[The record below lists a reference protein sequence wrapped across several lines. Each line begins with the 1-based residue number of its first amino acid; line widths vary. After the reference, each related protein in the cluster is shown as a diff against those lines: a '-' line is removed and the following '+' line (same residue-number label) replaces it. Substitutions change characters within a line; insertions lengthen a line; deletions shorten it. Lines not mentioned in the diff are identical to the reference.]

1 MSRKDIYVYPAIF
14 NYAEDGISVSFPDL
28 PGCYSCGWSDEEALR
43 MAREALGVHLW
54 MMEEDEDPIPAPTQ
68 MNQLTVEENERIH
81 LVEVY
86 MPLIRQAEDNKS
98 VKKTLTI
105 PAWMDTA
112 AKAQNINFSL
122 LLQQSIM
129 NVLQQAKGN

>member
-14 NYAEDGISVSFPDL
+14 SYAEDGISVSFPDL

-129 NVLQQAKGN
+129 KVLQQAKG

>member
-14 NYAEDGISVSFPDL
+14 SYAEDGISVSFPDL

-129 NVLQQAKGN
+129 NVLQQAKG